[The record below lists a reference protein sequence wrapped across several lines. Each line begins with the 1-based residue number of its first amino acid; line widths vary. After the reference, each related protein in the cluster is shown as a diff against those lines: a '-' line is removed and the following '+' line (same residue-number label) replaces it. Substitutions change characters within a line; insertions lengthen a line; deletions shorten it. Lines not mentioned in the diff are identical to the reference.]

1 MTTTEIRAGWRT
13 PAAFYRLISSP
24 ALRAAFGW
32 DLRSRDVRWV
42 RPVEGMTCLEVG
54 SGGGFYTKALAG
66 HLGAGSELIALDPD
80 AGSLEVLRERLTGA
94 PGARM
99 SYQAGDGCALPLPD
113 SSVDALFY
121 GYSLEEFSDPLAA
134 IRDAHRVLRPGG
146 QLVLF
151 LWRPVIGRR
160 RREPVLNLLESTF
173 TRERASAGPQNIRLS
188 YRR

>member
-13 PAAFYRLISSP
+13 PAALYRLISSP

-32 DLRSRDVRWV
+32 DLRGRDVRWV

-54 SGGGFYTKALAG
+54 SGGGFYTKALAR

-80 AGSLEVLRERLTGA
+80 AASLEVLRQRMTGA

-99 SYQAGDGCALPLPD
+99 TYQAGDGCALPLPD
-113 SSVDALFY
+113 ASMDALFY
-121 GYSLEEFSDPLAA
+121 GYSLEEFADPLAA
-134 IRDAHRVLRPGG
+134 IHHAHRVLRPGG

-160 RREPVLNLLESTF
+160 RREPVLDLLESSF
-173 TRERASAGPQNIRLS
+173 TRERAAAGPQNIRLS